1 MVVEESSIPAATC
14 EEIAL
19 YAVDTNAT
27 VDEAQKLIDKQ
38 FEDIIGKKFNFRP
51 AGYYIAVKIY
61 VRPDE
66 LSEIIDKDGKKQT
79 LWTAPI
85 IQKQDAQESC
95 SALVVAVGPGCFK
108 DRDTGVPWADG
119 PTCRVGDWVAIPRA
133 STWLTN
139 YCGVPVG
146 VLSDDKI
153 IGTLDDPSD
162 LSSVYV
168 PPKI

>member
-1 MVVEESSIPAATC
+1 MGKVSALPYVEEHEVA
-14 EEIAL
+14 
-19 YAVDTNAT
+19 
-27 VDEAQKLIDKQ
+27 EAQELIDKQ
-38 FEDIIGKKFNFRP
+38 FIELTGSKFGLRP

-66 LSEIIDKDGKKQT
+66 LSVIDMPDGSKKT
-79 LWTAPI
+79 LYVAPI
-85 IQKQDAQESC
+85 IQRQDALESC
-95 SALVVAVGPGCFK
+95 SALVIAIGPACFK
-108 DRDTGVPWADG
+108 DRDTGKAWADG

-139 YCGVPVG
+139 YRGVAIG
-146 VLSDDKI
+146 VLTDDRI
-153 IGTLDDPSD
+153 IGVIDDPAA